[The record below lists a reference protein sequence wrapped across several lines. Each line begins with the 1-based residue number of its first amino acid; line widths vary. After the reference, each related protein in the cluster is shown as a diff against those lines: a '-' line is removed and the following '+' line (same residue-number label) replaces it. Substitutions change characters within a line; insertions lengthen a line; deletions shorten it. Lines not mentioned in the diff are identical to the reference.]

1 MSRPARVAQ
10 PAEQLTRNE
19 QVRGSIPLPGSIRVL
34 TLRELNRA
42 TLARQMLL
50 EPADVPVAAAVERL
64 VGLQAQQASA
74 PYVGLW
80 TRLAAFD
87 RDDLAKAIE
96 GRSVLKATLM
106 RSTLHLVTADDYPW
120 VRRAVHPAL
129 AGAADTIATRR
140 GGKGEFDPD
149 EVLSAGRAFFAE
161 EPHSYAELSAML
173 GELHPDVDVGSMRY
187 TVRTHLPLVQIPTDT
202 RWSYPGQ
209 PRFTLA
215 DDWLGQPIPVEDQDE
230 GDLERLVRRYLAA
243 FGPASVTDIQT
254 WSGLTKL
261 KEPIGRF
268 KDDLVTYRDEQRRE
282 LLDVPDA
289 PLPDADTA
297 APERF
302 LPEYDNLLLSH
313 QKRTRVVAD
322 EHRKRVY
329 LPGLRVS
336 PTFLVDGFVAG
347 TWTVEKAKGAATL
360 VIDPFAKL
368 PKKRGSALVEQGER
382 LVRFVE
388 PAAKAHAV
396 RVAG

>member
-1 MSRPARVAQ
+1 
-10 PAEQLTRNE
+10 
-19 QVRGSIPLPGSIRVL
+19 VL

-50 EPADVPVAAAVERL
+50 EPAADVTVAGAVERL

-87 RDDLAKAIE
+87 RDDLAKAIDD
-96 GRSVLKATLM
+96 RSVVKATVM
-106 RSTLHLVTADDYPW
+106 RATLHLVTADDYPW
-120 VRRAVHPAL
+120 VRRALHPAL
-129 AGAADTIATRR
+129 AGAGDTIATRR
-140 GGKGEFDPD
+140 GGKGGFDPD
-149 EVLSAGRAFFAE
+149 EVLSAARGFFAE
-161 EPHSYAELSAML
+161 EPHTWAELTAML
-173 GELHPDVDVGSMRY
+173 KELHPDVDVGSMRY
-187 TVRTHLPLVQIPTDT
+187 TVRTHLPLVQVPTDT

-215 DDWLGQPIPVEDQDE
+215 DDWLGEKVRVDDEEQDD

-289 PLPDADTA
+289 PLPGEDAP

-302 LPEYDNLLLSH
+302 LPDYDNLLLSH

-329 LPGLRVS
+329 LPGLRVA

-347 TWTVEKAKGAATL
+347 TWTVEKAKGTATL

-368 PKKRGSALVEQGER
+368 PKKSRSALVEHAER

-388 PAAKAHAV
+388 PAAKDHAV